1 MFRHSRNWLSVL
13 EVEQELE
20 GQTKVAAKKFTA
32 EEMWGRIETEHC
44 ISAANM
50 FKNAGSNNGI
60 IISKK
65 HSVLDLG

>member
-1 MFRHSRNWLSVL
+1 MQNKTFLTNLIL
-13 EVEQELE
+13 ESQKECDFCE
-20 GQTKVAAKKFTA
+20 AKKFTA
-32 EEMWGRIETEHC
+32 EELWGRIETEHC

-50 FKNAGSNNGI
+50 FKNAGPNNGI